1 MPKADFVA
9 LLFCPGFTD
18 YNTAGM
24 VFVFGN
30 QTNLFTFQS
39 IGNKALASMLALA
52 NHCSLQDSQICSYSS
67 QCLDIKDWQNVLL
80 LETLWYL
87 NIKTRF
93 VSELFSNWATRS
105 VASAWKRVF
114 GAPMFCQGF
123 TDLLLFFTMPV
134 HQELTRCAST
144 WNFMVFEYWN
154 QIKYLSSSAIGQQG
168 LQPQPQSGFWRAVVP
183 SRIHGFAL
191 ISSQCLQ

>member
-39 IGNKALASMLALA
+39 IGNKALASKRALA
-52 NHCSLQDSQICSYSS
+52 NHCSVQDSQICSYSS

-80 LETLWYL
+80 LKTLWYL

-114 GAPMFCQGF
+114 GTPMFCQGF

-134 HQELTRCAST
+134 HYGNTGCG
-144 WNFMVFEYWN
+144 VFKRGIQN
-154 QIKYLSSSAIGQQG
+154 
-168 LQPQPQSGFWRAVVP
+168 
-183 SRIHGFAL
+183 
-191 ISSQCLQ
+191 